1 VFGRYEGDISYTD
14 NFVTIHLERSAE
26 IPRYIRSCC
35 GETVEKILP
44 SGRGTIII
52 NPVEPVN
59 LPLPL
64 TRLLEI
70 AFPATAIPPQSEQQ
84 VFLTFPVEMGV
95 FLEAGG
101 DLHVLDIFS
110 KTPTKYSL
118 YGSPGDG
125 QITRFYQSRIFGKIP
140 VVDHFSEGVLALTLK
155 NTSART
161 IEVSR
166 AVFDSHSMHIFY
178 GEYVAMTAVMEL
190 YSPMIARTSV
200 DEKPAVSGMSPCIE
214 LYMARRIPAV
224 HGRGHLMEFG
234 VA

>member
-1 VFGRYEGDISYTD
+1 MFGRYEGDISYTD

-26 IPRYIRSCC
+26 IPRYVRSCC
-35 GETVEKILP
+35 GERVEKVL
-44 SGRGTIII
+44 SFGKGTIII

-70 AFPATAIPPQSEQQ
+70 AFPSTAILPQSAQQ
-84 VFLTFPVEMGV
+84 VFLTFPVETGV
-95 FLEAGG
+95 FLEVGG
-101 DLHVLDIFS
+101 DLHVLDLFS
-110 KTPTKYSL
+110 RTPTKFSL
-118 YGSPGDG
+118 YGSIGAG
-125 QITRFYQSRIFGKIP
+125 QITRLHQSRIYGKIP
-140 VVDHFSEGVLALTLK
+140 AIDRFSEGVLVLTLK
-155 NTSART
+155 NTSAQT

-166 AVFDSHSMHIFY
+166 AVFDSNSMHLFY
-178 GEYVAMTAVMEL
+178 GEYVAMAAVMEI

-200 DEKPAVSGMSPCIE
+200 DEIPPVSGMSPCIE